1 MTKTQDELESELI
14 ANLADTLCLAV
25 ENLDAE
31 TIIRCI
37 RTVLE
42 NDVGYHVDRLNKY
55 SALLDS
61 IRPVA

>member
-42 NDVGYHVDRLNKY
+42 TDVGYHADRLNKY